1 MAYYSAIKKNTFES
15 VLMRWMKLEPLNN
28 LKCTVPNCHLYA
40 LCCAA
45 DLQNLFLFYNY
56 NFMPIEYLIS
66 LSSHLLETTILL
78 SSSVSLNISF
88 NSWHTQPERLYSPE
102 RTSAPGSRIQAQLRV
117 FTYSLK

>member
-1 MAYYSAIKKNTFES
+1 MEYYSAIKNNAFES

-88 NSWHTQPERLYSPE
+88 NSY
-102 RTSAPGSRIQAQLRV
+102 IQNHAACPSVTDLSHLQHHNFQV
-117 FTYSLK
+117 HICCS